1 MASNKTLK
9 ITAIS
14 TTVAVIAIFVSC
26 TVSYKFNGSMVD
38 YTKTKTIS
46 IADFPNMAEG
56 SMYPMLSQEFSEAVR
71 DIFTR
76 QTRLEILRT
85 GGDMHLEGEITG
97 YELTP
102 MAIAADS
109 YASETRLTLTV
120 RVRFSNNKQPE
131 DSFDDKQ
138 YSSNRNFN
146 SNQMLNDVQGEL
158 LKEIMDDIC
167 KDIYND
173 TVGKW

>member
-1 MASNKTLK
+1 MA
-9 ITAIS
+9 
-14 TTVAVIAIFVSC
+14 VALSIAETFTSC
-26 TVSYKFNGSMVD
+26 TVSYKFNGGVID

-71 DIFTR
+71 DIYTR

-97 YELTP
+97 YQLTP

-109 YASETRLTLTV
+109 YASETKLTLTV
-120 RVRFSNNKQPE
+120 RVRFTNNKQPD
-131 DSFDDKQ
+131 DSFEDKQ
-138 YSSNRNFN
+138 YSAYQSFK
-146 SNQMLNDVQGEL
+146 SDQMLTDVQAEL
-158 LKEIMDDIC
+158 LKAIMTEISES
-167 KDIYND
+167 IYND